1 MHALRYSVR
10 FPVVLKYFGQLNLVL
25 AVLALVPLTVAT
37 LFGDYSISL
46 RYAVVTGFLFALG
59 LGMSRLPAPRR
70 IQTNEAM
77 VVTALAFLF
86 TPLLMTYPMMG
97 SGLNFIDA
105 FFEDVSAVTTTGLS
119 TTVTVADK
127 P

>member
-46 RYAVVTGFLFALG
+46 RYSVVTGVLFALG